1 MTTIIVFK
9 TKVVGKEFFAIK
21 KESLAGSAGKINR

>member
-21 KESLAGSAGKINR
+21 KRELGWFCG